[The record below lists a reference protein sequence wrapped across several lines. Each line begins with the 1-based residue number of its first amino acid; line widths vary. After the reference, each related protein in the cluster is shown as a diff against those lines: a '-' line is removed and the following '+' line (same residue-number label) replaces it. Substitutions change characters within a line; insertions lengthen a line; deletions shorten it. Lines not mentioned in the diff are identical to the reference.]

1 MAGYNKD
8 INYEDLI
15 QKAAK
20 AGDYLSAAQYEQLRN
35 DKIIGEGLNYKT
47 TNRYAGNLDTTDYG
61 TQLRTLMDTG
71 ADADTV
77 YDVLQKRVNKASS
90 AINLKPY
97 VNDALYQTAAQY
109 IKTKNNAAPQFKS
122 RYSSTIDDLVG
133 KILNG
138 TFEDYMKSPEYASLS
153 SEYSANGKKAMQDT
167 MGDVAA
173 RTGGLASSYAVTAG
187 QQADNAFMQQ
197 LQDVARQMY
206 SDQQSQNYNKLSAIE
221 DLDNTDYSRFRDTVS
236 DKQNADETLYERQS
250 SIAKTMAGIGDYSG
264 LRALGYT
271 DAQIKALT
279 DDYKAKQAAAAA
291 AAVKK
296 TTSSGRS
303 KSGSG
308 SKAKSSST
316 PDTSTAPTTTTK
328 SGRIPAGLK
337 SGMARNLWAL
347 TQTSGFSKEV
357 IANRIGVAYD
367 AGKITDAEA
376 DILLKL
382 IGG

>member
-35 DKIIGEGLNYKT
+35 DKITGEGLNYKT

-77 YDVLQKRVNKASS
+77 SSVLQKRVNKASS

-109 IKTKNNAAPQFKS
+109 IKTKNNEAPQFKS

-133 KILNG
+133 KILSG

-197 LQDVARQMY
+197 LQDVARDMY
-206 SDQQSQNYNKLSAIE
+206 SNQRSDLYNEASMLGNLENSNYAKYQDQLSQYNTEQASALS
-221 DLDNTDYSRFRDTVS
+221 
-236 DKQNADETLYERQS
+236 KQQAADEKAQ
-250 SIAKTMAGIGDYSG
+250 SIAETMAGIGDFSM
-264 LRALGYT
+264 LKNMGYT
-271 DAQIKALT
+271 DAQIKELT
-279 DDYKAKQAAAAA
+279 DAYKAT
-291 AAVKK
+291 AVAK
-296 TTSSGRS
+296 TTTK

-308 SKAKSSST
+308 GSSRSAGST
-316 PDTSTAPTTTTK
+316 TDTPTTTTSK
-328 SGRIPAGLK
+328 SGKIPSGLK
-337 SGMARNLWAL
+337 NGMAKNLWAL